1 MKKFFEKLFGG
12 MPDEEPK
19 AEPIVGI
26 SDGDWMHI
34 YNEISRELESAKS
47 RQKSPDAAPT
57 GYMKGLY
64 KALEILDTCRPY
76 NILEVL

>member
-1 MKKFFEKLFGG
+1 MKKFFENLFGST
-12 MPDEEPK
+12 PVDESK

-26 SDGDWMHI
+26 SGGDWTHI
-34 YNEISRELESAKS
+34 YNEISRELEAAKS

-64 KALEILDTCRPY
+64 KALEILDTIRPY